1 MMDRMGVMPLPPA
14 MPTWWRRDVGSMGTK
29 KRPCGAITCT
39 VSPTFRC
46 WWIQVEKA
54 PPLTRRTAT
63 RSSPSSTPA
72 QIEYERR
79 RSSPAMVLRRVRYW
93 PWVKPNASRRLSG
106 TEKETIRDSGVSAS
120 MALTGR
126 GWNMTLMAVSLES
139 WCYRN
144 AEWTA
149 WQPGSDR
156 LEVLK
161 GLAAAHAAVQRLA
174 GGGAES
180 PQALGLQTAAARA
193 GQSPARRRAPHEVHG
208 HALAEVHRARR
219 RDAVVEQLLA
229 PLGADPVGGPGR
241 GTAHRDARRAQ
252 AGGGHRRQH
261 VLFDQLGGG
270 AARVGG
276 REHDLQPIVVGQ
288 HLTHQAQVDHRQR
301 RHLGVEH
308 GAQHLPDR
316 AQSAACTA
324 GGDHGS
330 LVHHTPPGKARCRY
344 CISAR
349 MKPMCSECTPRRPV
363 LRYTESAGTGSFTAA
378 SRVAISARQSA
389 CSSDHFGPRP
399 LAAACS
405 AMAASSASLEADRRC
420 HISFRNVASMALR
433 STVKAKS
440 PRGSSTRVGLR

>member
-79 RSSPAMVLRRVRYW
+79 RSLPAMVLRRVRYL

-180 PQALGLQTAAARA
+180 TQALGLQTAAARA
-193 GQSPARRRAPHEVHG
+193 GQAPARRGAPHEVHG

-219 RDAVVEQLLA
+219 RDAVV
-229 PLGADPVGGPGR
+229 
-241 GTAHRDARRAQ
+241 
-252 AGGGHRRQH
+252 
-261 VLFDQLGGG
+261 DQLGGG

-378 SRVAISARQSA
+378 SRVAISARQTA

-405 AMAASSASLEADRRC
+405 SMASSSN
-420 HISFRNVASMALR
+420 SSAL
-433 STVKAKS
+433 
-440 PRGSSTRVGLR
+440 